1 MSAFLFVTPTWD
13 GQAWAAHMRKAMP
26 TRSIRVWPD
35 MGNEKD
41 VQYVAAWLPPANV
54 VKSLPNLKVI
64 FSLGAGVDAILSDPS
79 LPQDKPIV
87 RVNDPDLTMRMSEH
101 IVMQVLMHHRQQ
113 RRLDA
118 NQAAKIWD
126 QFPQHAASALR
137 VGVMGLGVLGADAA
151 AKLSIMGFPTAG
163 WSRTRKTID
172 GVQCFAGAD
181 ELDQFLGRTDV
192 LVCLLP
198 ATPETDGILDRTLI
212 NKLSRNGPFG
222 APILINAGRGRQQV
236 EAEILASLD
245 AGELYAASLDV
256 FCKEPLP
263 LDSAF
268 WHHPKI
274 ILTPHT
280 AADSDPA
287 TICKYVARQI
297 EQFEAD
303 GSLVNMV
310 DRTRGY

>member
-13 GQAWAAHMRKAMP
+13 GQAWAAHMRNAMP

-35 MGNEKD
+35 MGNVD
-41 VQYVAAWLPPANV
+41 DMHYVAAWLPPANV

-101 IVMQVLMHHRQQ
+101 VVMQVLMHHRQQ

-118 NQAAKIWD
+118 NQHHKIWD

-137 VGVMGLGVLGADAA
+137 VGVMGLGVLGTDAA
-151 AKLSIMGFPTAG
+151 HKLSIMGFPTAG
-163 WSRTRKTID
+163 WSRTRKAID
-172 GVQCFAGAD
+172 GLECFAGAG
-181 ELDQFLGRTDV
+181 ELDAFLARTDV

-198 ATPETDGILDRTLI
+198 ATTETDGILNRALI
-212 NKLSRNGPFG
+212 RKLARNGPFG
-222 APILINAGRGRQQV
+222 APVLINAGRGRQQV
-236 EAEILASLD
+236 DADIVAALD
-245 AGELYAASLDV
+245 AGELHAASLDV
-256 FCKEPLP
+256 FRKEPLP
-263 LDSAF
+263 ADSRF
-268 WHHPKI
+268 WSHPNV
-274 ILTPHT
+274 ILTPHS

-287 TICKYVARQI
+287 TICSYVATQI
-297 EQFEAD
+297 ARFETD
-303 GSLVNMV
+303 GSLQNLVE
-310 DRTRGY
+310 RGRGY

>member
-13 GQAWAAHMRKAMP
+13 GQAWANHMRKAMP

-35 MGNEKD
+35 MGHVDD
-41 VQYVAAWLPPANV
+41 VHYVAAWLPPANV

-101 IVMQVLMHHRQQ
+101 VVLQVLMHHRQQ

-118 NQAAKIWD
+118 NQQNKVWD

-137 VGVMGLGVLGADAA
+137 VGVMGLGVLGAEAA
-151 AKLSIMGFPTAG
+151 RKLSVMGFATAG
-163 WSRTRKTID
+163 WSRTRKSID
-172 GVQCFAGAD
+172 AVECFAGAG
-181 ELDQFLGRTDV
+181 ELDGFLARTDV

-198 ATPETDGILDRTLI
+198 ATPETNGILNRSLFR
-212 NKLSRNGPFG
+212 KLSRSGPFG
-222 APILINAGRGRQQV
+222 APVLINAGRGRQQV
-236 EAEILASLD
+236 DADILAALD
-245 AGELYAASLDV
+245 AGELYGASLDV
-256 FCKEPLP
+256 FRKEPLP
-263 LDSAF
+263 ADSAF
-268 WHHPKI
+268 WSHPKV
-274 ILTPHT
+274 ILTPHS

-287 TICKYVARQI
+287 TICNYVAAQI
-297 EQFEAD
+297 ERFEMD
-303 GSLVNMV
+303 GSLQNLV
-310 DRTRGY
+310 DRGRGY

>member
-1 MSAFLFVTPTWD
+1 MTAFLFVTPTWD

-26 TRSIRVWPD
+26 IRAVRVWPD
-35 MGNEKD
+35 MGNVED

-79 LPQDKPIV
+79 LPRDKPIV

-101 IVMQVLMHHRQQ
+101 VVMQVLMHHRQQ

-118 NQAAKIWD
+118 NQHNRIWD
-126 QFPQHAASALR
+126 PFPQHPASALR

-151 AKLSIMGFPTAG
+151 LKLGIMGFPTAG
-163 WSRTRKTID
+163 WSRTRKSID
-172 GVQCFAGAD
+172 GIECFAGQG
-181 ELDQFLGRTDV
+181 ELDKFLARTDV

-198 ATPETDGILDRTLI
+198 ATAETDSIINRELI
-212 NKLSRNGPFG
+212 RKLSRNGPFG
-222 APILINAGRGRQQV
+222 APVLINAGRGRQQV
-236 EAEILASLD
+236 EEDVLAALD
-245 AGELYAASLDV
+245 TGELHAASLDV
-256 FCKEPLP
+256 FRKEPLP
-263 LDSAF
+263 VDNRF
-268 WHHPKI
+268 WSHPKV

-287 TICKYVARQI
+287 TICNYVAAQI
-297 EQFEAD
+297 ARFEAD
-303 GSLVNMV
+303 GSLQNLV
-310 DRTRGY
+310 DRARGY

>member
-13 GQAWAAHMRKAMP
+13 GEAWATHMRNAMP
-26 TRSIRVWPD
+26 TRAVRVWPD
-35 MGNEKD
+35 VAD
-41 VQYVAAWLPPANV
+41 VEDVHYVAAWLPPANV

-79 LPQDKPIV
+79 LPHDKPIV

-101 IVMQVLMHHRQQ
+101 VIMHVLMHHRQQ
-113 RRLDA
+113 RLLDA
-118 NQAAKIWD
+118 NQAAKNWN

-151 AKLSIMGFPTAG
+151 RKLSMMGFPTAG
-163 WSRTRKTID
+163 WSRSRKHVD
-172 GVQCFAGAD
+172 GVECYAGPA
-181 ELDQFLGRTDV
+181 ELDAFLARTDV

-198 ATPETDGILDRTLI
+198 ATDATDGILNRSLF
-212 NKLSRNGPFG
+212 NKLSRKGPFA

-236 EAEILASLD
+236 EVDILAALD

-256 FCKEPLP
+256 FRQEPLP
-263 LDSAF
+263 ASSAF
-268 WHHPKI
+268 WLHPRVL
-274 ILTPHT
+274 LTPHS

-287 TICKYVARQI
+287 TICRYVAQQI
-297 EQFEAD
+297 DAFERD
-303 GSLVNMV
+303 GVLQNLV
-310 DRTRGY
+310 DRKLGY

>member
-1 MSAFLFVTPTWD
+1 MSAFLLVTPTWD
-13 GQAWAAHMRKAMP
+13 GQAWASHMRKAMP

-35 MGNEKD
+35 MGDVKD
-41 VQYVAAWLPPANV
+41 VHYVAAWLPPADV

-79 LPQDKPIV
+79 LPPDKPIV

-151 AKLSIMGFPTAG
+151 QKLSIMGFPTAG
-163 WSRTRKTID
+163 WSRSRKTID

-181 ELDQFLGRTDV
+181 ELDQFLARTDV

-198 ATPETDGILDRTLI
+198 ATQETDGILNRTLI

-236 EAEILASLD
+236 EADILACLD

-256 FCKEPLP
+256 FRKEPLP
-263 LDSAF
+263 VNSAF
-268 WHHPKI
+268 WNHPKV

-303 GSLVNMV
+303 GSLVNLV
-310 DRTRGY
+310 DRKLGY

>member
-13 GQAWAAHMRKAMP
+13 GEAWATHMRKAMP
-26 TRSIRVWPD
+26 TRSIRVWPE
-35 MGNEKD
+35 MGDISD
-41 VQYVAAWLPPANV
+41 VHYVAAWLPPANV

-101 IVMQVLMHHRQQ
+101 VVMQVLMHHRQQ
-113 RRLDA
+113 RRLEA

-151 AKLSIMGFPTAG
+151 RKLSIMGFPTAG
-163 WSRTRKTID
+163 WSRSRKAVE
-172 GVQCFAGAD
+172 GVDCFAGAG
-181 ELDQFLGRTDV
+181 ELDAFLARTDV

-198 ATPETDGILDRTLI
+198 ATAETDGILNRTLI
-212 NKLSRNGPFG
+212 KKLSRSGPFG

-236 EAEILASLD
+236 EADILASLD
-245 AGELYAASLDV
+245 AGELHAVSLDV
-256 FCKEPLP
+256 FRKEPLP
-263 LDSAF
+263 NDSLF
-268 WHHPKI
+268 WSHPKVF
-274 ILTPHT
+274 LTPHS

-297 EQFEAD
+297 ERYEAD
-303 GSLVNMV
+303 GSLENLV
-310 DRTRGY
+310 DRARGY

>member
-13 GQAWAAHMRKAMP
+13 GQAWAGHMRKAMP

-35 MGNEKD
+35 MGNVDD
-41 VQYVAAWLPPANV
+41 VHYVAAWLPPANV

-101 IVMQVLMHHRQQ
+101 VVLQVLMHHRQQ

-118 NQAAKIWD
+118 NQQNKVWD

-137 VGVMGLGVLGADAA
+137 VGVMGLGVLGAEAA
-151 AKLSIMGFPTAG
+151 RKLSVMGFATAG
-163 WSRTRKTID
+163 WSRTRKSID
-172 GVQCFAGAD
+172 AVECFAGAG
-181 ELDQFLGRTDV
+181 ELDVFLARTDV

-198 ATPETDGILDRTLI
+198 ATPDTDGILNRALFR
-212 NKLSRNGPFG
+212 KLSRSGPFA
-222 APILINAGRGRQQV
+222 APVLINAGRGRQQV
-236 EAEILASLD
+236 DADILAALD
-245 AGELYAASLDV
+245 AGELYGASLDV
-256 FCKEPLP
+256 FHREPLP
-263 LDSAF
+263 ADSAF
-268 WHHPKI
+268 WSHPKV
-274 ILTPHT
+274 ILTPHS

-287 TICKYVARQI
+287 TICNYVAAQI
-297 EQFEAD
+297 ERFEMD
-303 GSLVNMV
+303 GSLQNLV
-310 DRTRGY
+310 DRVLGY